1 MRTRIS
7 FAVMLVLFVF
17 TLGNSLVLAQEQPQ
31 PQMSEEKRADYSK
44 YYEKRKGSEED
55 QKVAYQLAQEFLK
68 KYGADDDQYTKAV
81 RNFLTKYEEGL
92 KKYDFNQAMTAKNYA
107 KAMEAGREILKT
119 EPENVL
125 VQIQMVQAASQLQK
139 TGNAAAGAEGLTLA
153 KNALQLL
160 EAGKGPEKASPKDIE
175 DNKAYLNYAIG
186 SFLVK
191 DKPAEAQPYLL
202 NAAKSNFYKNDAQTH
217 YLLGTA
223 IINGEYQ
230 ALSTD
235 YAAKYKDKP
244 ESPEQKAA
252 LENVLKVAQKGVDSM
267 ARAVALCTKPE
278 QQEFKKQLM
287 TQLTEIYKDLH
298 QGSDA
303 GLNELIAGALSKP
316 MP

>member
-7 FAVMLVLFVF
+7 FSIMLVLFVF
-17 TLGNSLVLAQEQPQ
+17 TLGNSLVLAQEQ

-68 KYGADDDQYTKAV
+68 KYGTDDDQYTKAV
-81 RNFLTKYEEGL
+81 RTFVTKYEEGI
-92 KKYDFNQAMTAKNYA
+92 KKYDFNQAMTSKNYA
-107 KAMEAGREILKT
+107 KAMEVGREILKT

-139 TGNAAAGAEGLTLA
+139 TGNAAAGAEGLSLA

-160 EAGKGPEKASPKDIE
+160 EAGKGPDKATPKEIE

-191 DKPAEAQPYLL
+191 DNPTEAQPYLL
-202 NAAKSNFYKNDAQTH
+202 NAAKSNFYKSDAQTH

-230 ALSTD
+230 TVLKD
-235 YAAKYKDKP
+235 YNEKYKDKP

-252 LENVLKVAQKGVDSM
+252 FENALKVGQKGVDSM
-267 ARAVALCTKPE
+267 ARAVALSTKPE
-278 QQEFKKQLM
+278 QQEFKKQLL

-316 MP
+316 LPQ